1 MVKNSNIYMMVTFLE
16 ESVGG
21 VEMLV
26 TRTAK
31 KMVALG
37 ENISIIT
44 SYFADTAQKGERF
57 RFKKSMDGITIYRIP
72 AFHGFTMLNTFLYLA
87 GSFMVLLPA
96 LRKTTVLHA
105 FQVYSSGLVACLIK
119 NILKLK
125 VIVQDIGGGD
135 SGDVAELKRMPFS
148 RFFIGLIKQADLYI
162 SPSSQI
168 TEELTDVGFTPDK
181 IKKVSHGVDTDI
193 FNPWNDKGMGMSK
206 RKLFNT
212 EIKNV
217 TFVGRLVP
225 EKRPFFLLETW
236 KSVIKEYPKVQ
247 MVIIGKGRL
256 EDELKKYCREKGL
269 ESSIKFMGVVGDV
282 LPYYGAT
289 DVFILPSSSE
299 GVSIALLEAMSCG
312 LPVVASNIPG
322 NAEIIQNGKNG
333 LLFDVENRMDCAQ
346 KIVLLLKDEQLADR
360 LRNEARRTIEELYS
374 SDIMTKSFIEIY
386 RKIFAKSGKQKSSGG
401 FTGAI

>member
-1 MVKNSNIYMMVTFLE
+1 MLKNHRVYMMVTFLE
-16 ESVGG
+16 EAIGG
-21 VEMLV
+21 VESLV
-26 TRTAK
+26 MRTAK
-31 KMVALG
+31 TMAAQG
-37 ENISIIT
+37 EDISIIT
-44 SYFADTAQKGERF
+44 CYFADTAQRGARF
-57 RFKKSMDGITIYRIP
+57 RFKKSLDGVTIYRIP
-72 AFHGFTMLNTFLYLA
+72 AFHGFTVLNIFLYLA

-105 FQVYSSGLVACLIK
+105 FQVYSSGLVACLLK

-135 SGDVAELKRMPFS
+135 SGDVAELKRMPLS
-148 RFFIGLIKQADLYI
+148 RFFIERIKKADLYI

-168 TEELTDVGFTPDK
+168 TEELTDIGFAPNK

-193 FNPWNDKGMGMSK
+193 FKPSNDKGMSK

-236 KSVIKEYPKVQ
+236 ESVIKEYPKAQ

-282 LPYYGAT
+282 LPYYGIA
-289 DVFILPSSSE
+289 DVFLLPSSSE

-360 LRNEARRTIEELYS
+360 LKNEARRTIEELYS

-386 RKIFAKSGKQKSSGG
+386 KKVLLA
-401 FTGAI
+401 